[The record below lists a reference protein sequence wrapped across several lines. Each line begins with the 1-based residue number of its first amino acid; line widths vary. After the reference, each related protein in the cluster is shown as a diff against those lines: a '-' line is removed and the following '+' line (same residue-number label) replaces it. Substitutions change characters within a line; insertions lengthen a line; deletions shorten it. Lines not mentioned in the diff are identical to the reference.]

1 MITEA
6 MITRAQALVDKN
18 EVEYHH
24 TDGNAHIFIGK
35 GHNVSKDKEYE
46 IKAEIQQDNKIDW
59 YCDCHHAQFNDECK
73 HMLACQILM
82 NTMKLRDEYKGL
94 SSDIDKHNDD
104 EAVEDREDRE
114 FVKNKVIG
122 MRAFKIESDDD

>member
-1 MITEA
+1 MISEVMVA
-6 MITRAQALVDKN
+6 RAKKLVDDGD
-18 EVEYHH
+18 VEYHH
-24 TDGNAHIFIGK
+24 TNGNAHIFIGR

-82 NTMKLRDEYKGL
+82 NQWVGTNKELRDKKY
-94 SSDIDKHNDD
+94 
-104 EAVEDREDRE
+104 AVE
-114 FVKNKVIG
+114 
-122 MRAFKIESDDD
+122 

>member
-24 TDGNAHIFIGK
+24 TNANTHYFIGN
-35 GHNVSKDKEYE
+35 GHSGREDKEYE
-46 IKAEIQQDNKIDW
+46 IRAEIQKNNEIEW
-59 YCDCHHAQFNDECK
+59 VCDCVHAQYNDECK

-82 NTMKLRDEYKGL
+82 KQWVGTNKELRDEYKAL
-94 SSDIDKHNDD
+94 SIDVDKNHHDD
-104 EAVEDREDRE
+104 
-114 FVKNKVIG
+114 KVVGKI
-122 MRAFKIESDDD
+122 KIESDDD

>member
-24 TDGNAHIFIGK
+24 TNGNAHIFIGK

-94 SSDIDKHNDD
+94 SSDVDKHDD
-104 EAVEDREDRE
+104 GRDDRHLQDDADVVGKVEY
-114 FVKNKVIG
+114 KVH
-122 MRAFKIESDDD
+122 IESEDD